1 MQIIPGVIY
10 MQRWAQY
17 SKKLSLTFL
26 CLILFISVP
35 SLTAAQSALASDEN
49 LVKSIDETL
58 TQTYK
63 PNEPGASV
71 IVVKDGKLVFRKGYG
86 MANLELGVPVEP
98 DMVFRLGSVT
108 KQFTAVAILML
119 AEQGKLSLDD
129 DITKFLPDYP
139 AKTQRITV
147 ERLLTHTSGIKSY
160 TSLPEWLAMWRK
172 DTELNELIGL
182 FKDKPA
188 DFAPGERWSYNNS
201 AYVLLGA
208 IIEKASGQSYQDFI
222 EKNIFQRLGMTHSF
236 YDDTAR
242 VIPRRVNGY
251 SKSKDGYNNAPYLSM
266 TQPHAAGALVS
277 SVDDLALWDAALY
290 TDKLVKQETLKRAW
304 TPAKLASGKLTH
316 YGFGWA
322 LNSYQGH
329 TMIEHGGGINGFST
343 YALRM
348 PDDRVF
354 VAVLTNKDSGGPGP
368 GRVVLKIAALAVGK
382 PYKDPTA
389 IKLAPS
395 VLDNYVGVYQLNEK
409 EEALIRRE
417 GEKLFVN
424 FPGAGK
430 TEISPSSEPEFFIND
445 SRSRLSFTRNSAGLV
460 TGFVLSGSSGPD
472 QEATKTNKPLPA
484 ERQAVVLDPAPYDG
498 YVGEYEIAP
507 SLSIT
512 ITKDGSKLMAQAPGQ
527 PKLELFPESQT
538 KFFVKEA
545 AIQIEFVVD
554 GSGKATSLVLHQGG
568 RQLPAKKI
576 K

>member
-1 MQIIPGVIY
+1 MLNSNSVKRLLHALVLIVC
-10 MQRWAQY
+10 
-17 SKKLSLTFL
+17 LSSFG
-26 CLILFISVP
+26 I
-35 SLTAAQSALASDEN
+35 AQSAGTSDEN
-49 LVKSIDETL
+49 LAKAINDTL

-63 PNEPGASV
+63 ANEPGAAV
-71 IVVKDGKLVFRKGYG
+71 IVVKGGKVVFRKGYG
-86 MANLELGVPVEP
+86 MANLELAVPVEP

-119 AEQGKLSLDD
+119 VEQGKLSLDD
-129 DITKFLPDYP
+129 DMTKFLPDYP
-139 AKTQRITV
+139 AKTQRVTV
-147 ERLLTHTSGIKSY
+147 EQLLTHTSGIKSY
-160 TSLPEWLAMWRK
+160 TSLPEWLSMWRK

-236 YDDTAR
+236 YDNTAR
-242 VIPRRVNGY
+242 VIPRRVTGY
-251 SKSKDGYNNAPYLSM
+251 SKGKDGYINAPYLSM

-277 SVDDLALWDAALY
+277 SVDDLVLWDAALY
-290 TDKLVKQETLKRAW
+290 TNKLVKQETLKRAW
-304 TPAKLASGKLTH
+304 TPAKLTSGKLTH

-322 LNSYQGH
+322 INSYEGH
-329 TMIEHGGGINGFST
+329 NVIEHGGGINGFST

-368 GRVVLKIAALAVGK
+368 ARAVLKIAALTIGK
-382 PYKDPTA
+382 PYREPTV

-395 VLDNYVGVYQLNEK
+395 VLDNYIGVYQLNEK
-409 EEALIRRE
+409 EEAIVRRE
-417 GEKLFVN
+417 GEKLFVS

-430 TEISPSSEPEFFIND
+430 TEINPSSETEFFLKD
-445 SRSRLSFTRNSAGLV
+445 SRSRLTFTRNSAGLV
-460 TGFVLSGSSGPD
+460 MGFVLSGSSGPD
-472 QEATKTNKPLPA
+472 QEATKTSKPLPA
-484 ERQAVVLDPAPYDG
+484 ERQAVALDPIVYDG

-507 SLSIT
+507 SFSIT
-512 ITKDGSKLMAQAPGQ
+512 ITKEGSKLMAQATGQ
-527 PKLELFPESQT
+527 PKLELFPESPT
-538 KFFVKEA
+538 KFFVKEVA
-545 AIQIEFVVD
+545 VQIEFVVD

-568 RQLPAKKI
+568 RQLPAKRI